1 MSVTAPYS
9 GRAAAYSH
17 IPSSCRPFF
26 GFVTPTISAS
36 GLDLEHHYQQL
47 SIFLDTRLST
57 QPFQGAP
64 DPPDHPPRSILDHP
78 LNARLRFPALIARA
92 LSMKA
97 RLRERLSLAYR
108 EKDWDQMELLA
119 GKGSGVDETES
130 LLGDLRVTIRQLH
143 DYHRQLWMSMYRP
156 FGWEGLDLRYG
167 GLEARLETMHL
178 RIVRF
183 LEHVRRG
190 EEREKVRAAKANGK
204 KSAEVALREL
214 ALGVTDVEEDA
225 VGWQAE
231 GGIMLRGEDVQDSGG
246 RYDETVTSLPELE
259 VELHVAYPS
268 AEQLLDYHRVSRP
281 TYC

>member
-1 MSVTAPYS
+1 
-9 GRAAAYSH
+9 
-17 IPSSCRPFF
+17 
-26 GFVTPTISAS
+26 
-36 GLDLEHHYQQL
+36 
-47 SIFLDTRLST
+47 
-57 QPFQGAP
+57 
-64 DPPDHPPRSILDHP
+64 
-78 LNARLRFPALIARA
+78 
-92 LSMKA
+92 MKA
-97 RLRERLSLAYR
+97 RLRERLSLAYK

-130 LLGDLRVTIRQLH
+130 LLGDLRATIRQLH